1 MAVELRDEGKR
12 QNHKRCPAQSHCQI
26 VADAR
31 PVLGWLFTSHRAL
44 VVPNMDPGQEHDFI
58 SCIHQAQR
66 EIFFLTAINSGG
78 GYVTPG
84 CADGGHTDNVATT
97 DEHRHPSWLRSAALA
112 AFVGSEDIKSNRRD
126 LRMRFEV
133 IHSHADFISIQEPG

>member
-66 EIFFLTAINSGG
+66 EILFFTAINSGSA
-78 GYVTPG
+78 YVAAG
-84 CADGGHTDNVATT
+84 HADGGHADNVATT
-97 DEHRHPSWLRSAALA
+97 NEHRYPFWLRPTALA
-112 AFVGSEDIKSNRRD
+112 AFVGRKDIKSNRCD
-126 LRMRFEV
+126 LWMHFEV
-133 IHSHADFISIQEPG
+133 IHSHADF